1 MAASLDD
8 LIRRADL
15 DELVRF
21 VDSTCDARDWEL
33 LIFATKLV
41 LLFQLVDSY
50 GPLQRWPITDS
61 LYGRLLNT
69 QCVHLMTPLAHSCQA
84 Q

>member
-33 LIFATKLV
+33 WLIFATKLA

-50 GPLQRWPITDS
+50 GLLQHWLITDS
-61 LYGRLLNT
+61 RYGHLPNT
-69 QCVHLMTPLAHSCQA
+69 QCVR
-84 Q
+84 